1 LVHHP
6 RQRLCFLQTHLR
18 EYASTLPHAP
28 PVLTLPSSLHLPT
41 IGYDVKGSTHGRAAN
56 EKELSKGAHAIHKDL
71 DLIHNE
77 RFLCFENQTT
87 KDELLEILSRDVH
100 WLESHSLMDY
110 SFLIGFVDYNDETQ
124 GGSSSR
130 FAIKSIPLVDERF
143 SSAYVGLIDILT
155 EYIFKKK
162 VETFMTGTLLLQGGI
177 SCQPPQK
184 YSQRLIEF
192 LDAITIVIPQSPGG
206 EMTGGVVD
214 SDRLRSLRD
223 ARKIVLE
230 ELVERNS
237 APLEWI
243 KETTSEFTEK
253 AQHTIQQEMERIRE
267 LIEKKNEETP
277 KNDL

>member
-1 LVHHP
+1 
-6 RQRLCFLQTHLR
+6 
-18 EYASTLPHAP
+18 
-28 PVLTLPSSLHLPT
+28 
-41 IGYDVKGSTHGRAAN
+41 VKGSTHGRAAN
-56 EKELSKGAHAIHKDL
+56 EKERSKGSHAIHKDL
-71 DLIHNE
+71 DLIQNE
-77 RFLCFENQTT
+77 RFLCLEDQST
-87 KDELLEILSRDVH
+87 KDDLLEILSRDVH

-124 GGSSSR
+124 SSNSSSGGGNHSRNR

-184 YSQRLIEF
+184 YSQRMIEF
-192 LDAITIVIPQSPGG
+192 LDAITIVIPPPSETTAGG
-206 EMTGGVVD
+206 DACMSAGVVD

-223 ARKIVLE
+223 QRKVVLE

-243 KETTSEFTEK
+243 KETTSELTEK
-253 AQHTIQQEMERIRE
+253 AQQTIHQEMEKMRE
-267 LIEKKNEETP
+267 FIDKKNEETP
-277 KNDL
+277 KSDV